1 MALITQLPVKHSSNP
16 NVYISLIDG
25 KVYSK
30 AYDTPDPTY
39 VAVWKEVVRYVNWSV

>member
-1 MALITQLPVKHSSNP
+1 MALITKLPVNLSSNP
-16 NVYISLIDG
+16 NIFISLLDG
-25 KVYSK
+25 KIYSK